1 VLRQAVVLCG
11 GLGSRL
17 GELTSGTPKVLLP
30 IGDRPFLD
38 HLLQEICRFG
48 FEEVVLLAGR
58 MAGQLTGRYHGKRW
72 GAAALRVEMEPAP
85 AGTAGALRQA
95 IDNLDPVFLLANG
108 DSWIDTDLT
117 LFQQS
122 WDVARS
128 SLSPPPAIHVLLA
141 HVVDRGRY
149 GTVALEGS
157 RITGFREK
165 AGESV
170 SSQGLINAG
179 VYILDRHVLAA
190 IPADRPAS
198 LEAELLPALVAGG
211 RVTGHAAPAS
221 AYFIDIGV
229 PEDYHRAQAEI
240 PARRLR
246 AAVIFDRDG
255 TLNEDVGYTHRVDDL
270 RWVDGAIDA
279 VRAVNRSGRWA
290 LVATN
295 QSGLARGLYEARH
308 LLAFHREMQRQL
320 YRHGAHI
327 DGLLWCPHHPE
338 GSVVP
343 LACRCDCRKPAP
355 GLLNRFLREWPISP
369 AATIVIGDKASD
381 TEAARAAGL
390 TGVLYRG
397 GRLDRYLPAG

>member
-17 GELTSGTPKVLLP
+17 GELTASTPKVLLP
-30 IGDRPFLD
+30 VGDRPFLD
-38 HLLQEICRFG
+38 HRLQEICRFG

-58 MAGQLTGRYHGKRW
+58 MAAQLTSRYHGRQC
-72 GAAALRVEMEPAP
+72 GTAVLRVETEPAP

-95 IDNLDPVFLLANG
+95 LHILDPVFLLANG
-108 DSWIDTDLT
+108 DSWIDVDLT

-128 SLSPPPAIHVLLA
+128 SLLPPPAVHVLLA
-141 HVVDRGRY
+141 HVGDRGRY
-149 GTVALEGS
+149 GTVELEGS

-165 AGESV
+165 TGESV
-170 SSQGLINAG
+170 ASPGLINAG
-179 VYILDRHVLAA
+179 VYIVDRDVLAP
-190 IPADRPAS
+190 IPADRAVS
-198 LEAELLPALVAGG
+198 LEADVLPAQVGDG

-221 AYFIDIGV
+221 AYFVDIGV
-229 PEDYHRAQAEI
+229 PEDYRRAESEL
-240 PARRLR
+240 PARRVR

-255 TLNEDVGYTHRVDDL
+255 TLNEDVGYTHRVEDL
-270 RWVDGAIDA
+270 RWIDGAIEA

-295 QSGLARGLYEARH
+295 QSGLARGLYEERH

-320 YRHGAHI
+320 YAHGAHI

-338 GSVVP
+338 GRVAP

-369 AATIVIGDKASD
+369 AATIVVGDKASD

-390 TGVLYRG
+390 AGVLYRG
-397 GRLDRYLPAG
+397 GRLDRYLAAG